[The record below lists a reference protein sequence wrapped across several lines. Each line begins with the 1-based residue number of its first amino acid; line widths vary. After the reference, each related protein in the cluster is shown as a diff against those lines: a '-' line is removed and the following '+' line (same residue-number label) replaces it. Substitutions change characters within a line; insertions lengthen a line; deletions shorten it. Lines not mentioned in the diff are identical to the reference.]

1 MNLSLKSKLS
11 LTIAFV
17 LLLTVALISF
27 LSNYLI
33 QDQFKSYI
41 STQQQKAAN
50 QIVESISV
58 QFDAGSGTWNTDFI
72 HTIGMYALYDGYIVK
87 VYDKNGRSV
96 WDAETCDMSL
106 CTKVID
112 DISHRMTMEYPDI
125 NGEFTTKTFP
135 AVQDSE
141 EIGTVSIGYFGPY
154 FLSEDDFLFL
164 DALNKILVGIGI
176 FSLIISVITGIF
188 LARQLSKPI
197 LKTVEVTKDIADGK
211 YETRIR
217 GDAGTKEIDQL
228 IGSINHLAE
237 SLERQETLRRQLT
250 ADVAHELRTPLT
262 TVQTHM
268 EAILEGVWEPTKER
282 LESCYDEMTRLGNLV
297 SDLESLAK
305 VESDNLKLIKTEV
318 NLRELTEK
326 VLGGFEKE
334 LTDRNLRVETEGSC
348 SAVQADRDRIS
359 QVVINLVSNAVKYTP
374 DGGEI
379 RITLSDSEDSAV
391 FNICDNGIG
400 IPEEELPY
408 VFERFYRADKSRNRS
423 TGGSGIGLAI
433 VKSIITA
440 HGGTIDVESRINEG
454 SNFMFTLPRENI

>member
-1 MNLSLKSKLS
+1 MNFSLKSKLS

-17 LLLTVALISF
+17 VLLTVALISF

-41 STQQQKAAN
+41 ATQQQKAAN
-50 QIVESISV
+50 QIVESVSV
-58 QFDAGSGTWNTDFI
+58 QYDPSSGLWDTDFI

-87 VYDKNGRSV
+87 VYDNNGGVV

-112 DISHRMTMEYPDI
+112 DISHRMMSEYPNI
-125 NGEFTTKTFP
+125 NGKFTTKTFP
-135 AVQDSE
+135 AVQDSK
-141 EIGTVSIGYFGPY
+141 EIGRVSISYYGPY

-164 DALNKILVGIGI
+164 GALNRILVGIGI

-211 YETRIR
+211 YEARISE
-217 GDAGTKEIDQL
+217 GAGTKEINQL
-228 IGSINHLAE
+228 IGSINHLAG
-237 SLERQETLRRQLT
+237 SLEKQETLRRQLT

-262 TVQTHM
+262 TVQTHL
-268 EAILEGVWEPTKER
+268 EAIMEGVWEPTRER
-282 LESCYDEMTRLGNLV
+282 LEGCYDEMTRLGNLV

-305 VESDNLKLIKTEV
+305 VESDNLKLDKTEV
-318 NLRELTEK
+318 ILRELTDRI
-326 VLGGFEKE
+326 LGGFEKE
-334 LTDRNLRVETEGSC
+334 LADRSLSVKLEGNC
-348 SAVQADRDRIS
+348 SAVQADKDRIS
-359 QVVINLVSNAVKYTP
+359 QVIINLVSNAVKYTP
-374 DGGEI
+374 DGGKI
-379 RITLSDSEDSAV
+379 RITLSDWEDSVV
-391 FNICDNGIG
+391 FSISDNGIG

-408 VFERFYRADKSRNRS
+408 VFERFYRADKSRNRN

-454 SNFMFTLPRENI
+454 SNFMFTLPRQTI